1 MSNTEQQKYLIGSH
15 RSF

>member
-1 MSNTEQQKYLIGSH
+1 MSNTEQQKYLIGPH